1 MADQLLTARACSRTP
16 KIEVPSVLTNFEFVR
31 MPGQPAAEPQ
41 RRGFLVRFVSALSR
55 PFVVFVERYYPD
67 PFVFLIVLTG
77 VAFALA
83 MSLTDSSVS
92 NAIYAWGEGLS
103 GLLAF
108 MAQIALTLLTAH
120 ALAHTD
126 AVRRGLA
133 ALARLPTSIPACYA
147 LVVIISCTASL
158 LAWSFGLVAGA
169 LIARAVAEQAKLR
182 GLAVHYPLLVAGAYC
197 GLGIW
202 HMGYSGSAPLFVA
215 TPGHAMESY
224 TGVLPVS
231 ATLFSHWNLIGI
243 VTTVLALAAICP
255 MLHPQSSV
263 RGLEEDNPDADKP
276 ANSPVAPK
284 DDSIVSGSS
293 AQTPAMRIDSQRGLT
308 LAFGALLA
316 IYLGNYFFREGFA
329 LNLNIVN
336 WSFLTLG
343 LLLARS
349 PVHYVDLILDA
360 GKTVGAVFIQYPFYA
375 GIMGLM
381 TGTGLVQVMAHGFTE
396 IATAQTLGF
405 WAFLAG
411 GLVNLFI
418 PSGGGQWAVQGPVFL
433 EAAKTLGTDPS
444 VIVMGIAYGDQW
456 TNLIQPF
463 WTIPLLAIAGL
474 HMRDIMG
481 YCFVLFL
488 VAGITLGATILYA
501 GTIS

>member
-1 MADQLLTARACSRTP
+1 M
-16 KIEVPSVLTNFEFVR
+16 PSS
-31 MPGQPAAEPQ
+31 PQ
-41 RRGFLVRFVSALSR
+41 SQSLFARFVSALSK

-77 VAFALA
+77 VAFVLA
-83 MSLTDSSVS
+83 ISLTGSSAS
-92 NAIYAWGEGLS
+92 DAIVAWGEGLS

-126 AVRRGLA
+126 AVRRALA
-133 ALARLPTSIPACYA
+133 ALARLPTSITACYA
-147 LVVIISCTASL
+147 LVVVISCTASL

-169 LIARAVAEQAKLR
+169 LIAKAVAEQARLR

-224 TGVLPVS
+224 TGVLAVS
-231 ATLFSHWNLIGI
+231 ETLFSHWNLIGI
-243 VTTVLALAAICP
+243 VTTIAALASICP
-255 MLHPQSSV
+255 MLHPQRAV
-263 RGLEEDNPDADKP
+263 RGLDEEQNERNDRG
-276 ANSPVAPK
+276 
-284 DDSIVSGSS
+284 DSEEKKNASNTLSEL
-293 AQTPAMRIDSQRGLT
+293 TPAMRIDGQRGLT
-308 LAFGALLA
+308 LAFGALLLV
-316 IYLGNYFFREGFA
+316 YLATYFAREGFA

-336 WSFLTLG
+336 WTFLTLG

-349 PVHYVDLILDA
+349 PVHYVELILDA

-381 TGTGLVQVMAHGFTE
+381 TGTGLVQVMALGFTE

-501 GTIS
+501 GMLG

>member
-1 MADQLLTARACSRTP
+1 MPHSNATSPGIFARAA
-16 KIEVPSVLTNFEFVR
+16 
-31 MPGQPAAEPQ
+31 Q
-41 RRGFLVRFVSALSR
+41 ALSK

-67 PFVFLIVLTG
+67 PFVFLIALSAVTFLLALLLTSTTPAQA
-77 VAFALA
+77 V
-83 MSLTDSSVS
+83 
-92 NAIYAWGEGLS
+92 IAWGDGLS
-103 GLLAF
+103 GLLSF

-126 AVRRGLA
+126 AVRNGLA
-133 ALARLPTSIPACYA
+133 ALARIPQSVAACYS
-147 LVVIISCTASL
+147 LVVVISCAASL

-169 LIARAVAEQAKLR
+169 LIARAVAEQAQAR
-182 GLAVHYPLLVAGAYC
+182 GLKIHYPLLVASAYC
-197 GLGIW
+197 GLATW

-215 TPGHAMESY
+215 TAGHTMESY
-224 TGVLPVS
+224 TGMLPVS
-231 ATLFSHWNLIGI
+231 ETLFAYWNLFGI
-243 VTTVLALAAICP
+243 VITVTALAVVCP
-255 MLHPQSSV
+255 LLHPSAGV
-263 RGLEEDNPDADKP
+263 RAFDVTTARPQDADEQP
-276 ANSPVAPK
+276 PSASPTFADK
-284 DDSIVSGSS
+284 LDN
-293 AQTPAMRIDSQRGLT
+293 QRLFT
-308 LAFGALLA
+308 LAFGGLLA
-316 IYLGNYFFREGFA
+316 LYIGIYFAKEGFA

-336 WSFLTLG
+336 WTFLTLG

-349 PVHYVDLILDA
+349 PTHYVELVLDA

-381 TGTGLVQVMAHGFTE
+381 AGTGLVQVMAQGFAQ
-396 IATAQTLGF
+396 IASAETLGF

-411 GLVNLFI
+411 GLVNLFV
-418 PSGGGQWAVQGPVFL
+418 PSGGGQWAVQGPIFL
-433 EAAKTLGTDPS
+433 EAAKTLGTDPA

-488 VAGITLGATILYA
+488 VAGVTLGATILYA
-501 GTIS
+501 GYIG

>member
-1 MADQLLTARACSRTP
+1 MSEPDQTQRDSAVARFTR
-16 KIEVPSVLTNFEFVR
+16 
-31 MPGQPAAEPQ
+31 
-41 RRGFLVRFVSALSR
+41 ALSK

-83 MSLTDSSVS
+83 LTLTD
-92 NAIYAWGEGLS
+92 ATAELALTAWGNGLA

-126 AVRRGLA
+126 AVRAGLA
-133 ALARLPTSIPACYA
+133 AIARLPRSVSGCYSIV
-147 LVVIISCTASL
+147 VVISCAAGL

-169 LIARAVAEQAKLR
+169 LIARAVAQQAEER
-182 GLAVHYPLLVAGAYC
+182 GLRVHYPLLVACAYC
-197 GLGIW
+197 GLAVW

-215 TPGHAMESY
+215 TPGHTMLDY
-224 TGVLPVS
+224 TGLLPVS
-231 ATLFSHWNLIGI
+231 ETLFSYWNLLGACL
-243 VTTVLALAAICP
+243 TVFGLAVVAPL
-255 MLHPQSSV
+255 LHPLPAATRMFTATAEASAATSADSASADSASATEAQQTFAT
-263 RGLEEDNPDADKP
+263 RLDN
-276 ANSPVAPK
+276 
-284 DDSIVSGSS
+284 
-293 AQTPAMRIDSQRGLT
+293 QRLFSLVFGVLLT
-308 LAFGALLA
+308 TYLA
-316 IYLGNYFFREGFA
+316 NYFIREGFA
-329 LNLNIVN
+329 LTLNIVN
-336 WSFLTLG
+336 WTFLALG

-349 PVHYVDLILDA
+349 PLHYVELILNA

-381 TGTGLVQVMAHGFTE
+381 AGTGLVQVMAVWFTN
-396 IATAQTLGF
+396 IASAETLGF

-411 GLVNLFI
+411 GLVNLFV

-433 EAAKTLGTDPS
+433 EAARTLGTDPAI
-444 VIVMGIAYGDQW
+444 IVMGIAYGDQW

-488 VAGITLGATILYA
+488 VAGITLGGTILYA
-501 GTIS
+501 GWFG

>member
-1 MADQLLTARACSRTP
+1 M
-16 KIEVPSVLTNFEFVR
+16 
-31 MPGQPAAEPQ
+31 
-41 RRGFLVRFVSALSR
+41 
-55 PFVVFVERYYPD
+55 VFVERYYPD
-67 PFVFLIVLTG
+67 PFVFLILLTG
-77 VAFALA
+77 IAFTLAL
-83 MSLTDSSVS
+83 SLTEASPITALV
-92 NAIYAWGEGLS
+92 AWGDGLA
-103 GLLAF
+103 GLLSF

-126 AVRRGLA
+126 RVRRGLA
-133 ALARLPTSIPACYA
+133 ALARLPKSSGACYS
-147 LVVIISCTASL
+147 LVVITSCAASL

-169 LIARAVAEQAKLR
+169 LMAKAVAEQAQQRELK
-182 GLAVHYPLLVAGAYC
+182 VHYPLLVASAYC
-197 GLGIW
+197 GLAVW

-215 TPGHAMESY
+215 TPGHAMQNY
-224 TGVLPVS
+224 IGLLPVS
-231 ATLFSHWNLIGI
+231 ETLLSHWNLLGI
-243 VTTVLALAAICP
+243 VITVLALATVSP
-255 MLHPQSSV
+255 LMHPTGRISPLQQEAGQKDTLEPAHQSNPNNA
-263 RGLEEDNPDADKP
+263 LE
-276 ANSPVAPK
+276 ANR
-284 DDSIVSGSS
+284 
-293 AQTPAMRIDSQRGLT
+293 TPADWIDSQRALT
-308 LAFGALLA
+308 LALGGLLLA
-316 IYLGNYFFREGFA
+316 YLGSYFAHAGFA
-329 LNLNIVN
+329 LNLNVVN
-336 WSFLTLG
+336 WTFLAMG

-349 PVHYVDLILDA
+349 PAHYVQLVLDA

-381 TGTGLVQVMAHGFTE
+381 TGTGLVQVMAHWFTE
-396 IATAQTLGF
+396 ISTTQTLGF

-433 EAAKTLGTDPS
+433 EAAAALGTDPS

-488 VAGITLGATILYA
+488 VTGITLGATILYA
-501 GTIS
+501 GSLG